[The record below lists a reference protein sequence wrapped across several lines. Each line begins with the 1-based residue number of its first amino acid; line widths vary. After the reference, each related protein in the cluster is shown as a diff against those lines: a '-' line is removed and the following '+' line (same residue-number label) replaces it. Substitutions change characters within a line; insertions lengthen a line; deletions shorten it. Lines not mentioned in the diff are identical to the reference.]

1 MGGGFLCIKIYV
13 ETSLYLVLLV
23 STAPVEVIRRPKG
36 GQHLIFTENTE
47 DEQDNNTEVHLI
59 VNKLIIIICM

>member
-1 MGGGFLCIKIYV
+1 M
-13 ETSLYLVLLV
+13 LLV

-36 GQHLIFTENTE
+36 GQHLIFTENAE